1 MRRPLV
7 SSRLPSLLALL
18 LVFLGAVAAP
28 SAQADAGGACTGGG
42 SLAGFCVFTAGS
54 TTSTQGG
61 GGAAGKTASASKMT
75 CTAGGSEIPCTRKDG
90 SSWSS
95 SRLCYVKK
103 ASLDPDVAQSV
114 AVMGGHKDG
123 VVMSCTSFM
132 GFTSYYWAKTADS
145 AGPDPAVVAQQAITS
160 MNLHMGTLAS
170 NPPQSSDPSVMG
182 LVGYPVWLWISDPSE
197 STTGPITREATSGSV
212 TVSATATLASIVWDM
227 GDGTS
232 VTCNGGGTAY
242 VAADGSSESPTCGH
256 TYQQTSAD
264 QPEQQYPVTA
274 TANWDIKW
282 TGGGQ
287 SGSQTL
293 TFSDSTRLRIGEAQ
307 VLLTG
312 TGS

>member
-1 MRRPLV
+1 MLR
-7 SSRLPSLLALL
+7 SSLARTAAVLLALFIGL
-18 LVFLGAVAAP
+18 AVAPA
-28 SAQADAGGACTGGG
+28 AQA
-42 SLAGFCVFTAGS
+42 AGS
-54 TTSTQGG
+54 SQCVGNAFGSTCSFGASSTTTTSGG
-61 GGAAGKTASASKMT
+61 TAKGSKTSASDMKCM
-75 CTAGGSEIPCTRKDG
+75 AGSSEIPCTSKDG
-90 SSWSS
+90 SSWSA

-103 ASLDPDVAQSV
+103 ASLDPDDAQSV
-114 AVMGGHKDG
+114 AAMGDHKDG
-123 VVMSCTSFM
+123 VVMSCTSLM
-132 GFTSYYWAKTADS
+132 GFTTYYWAKTADS

-160 MNLHMGTLAS
+160 MNLHMGTLTS
-170 NPPQSSDPSVMG
+170 NPPESSDPSVMG

-256 TYQQTSAD
+256 TYQKTSAE
-264 QPEQQYPVTA
+264 QPDLQYTVTA
-274 TANWDIKW
+274 TATWDIQW
-282 TGGGQ
+282 SGGGQ
-287 SGSQTL
+287 SGSQTV

>member
-1 MRRPLV
+1 MLR
-7 SSRLPSLLALL
+7 SSVCRGVAVLLALF
-18 LVFLGAVAAP
+18 VGMVVAP
-28 SAQADAGGACTGGG
+28 TAQADGGAQCLNAG
-42 SLAGFCVFTAGS
+42 SLGMACSFSASS
-54 TTSTQGG
+54 TTTTS
-61 GGAAGKTASASKMT
+61 GGAAKGSKTSASDMKCM
-75 CTAGGSEIPCTRKDG
+75 AGSSEIPCTSKDG

-103 ASLDPDVAQSV
+103 ATLDPDDAQSV
-114 AVMGGHKDG
+114 AAMGEHKDG
-123 VVMSCTSFM
+123 VVMSCTSLM
-132 GFTSYYWAKTADS
+132 GFTTYYWAKTADS

-170 NPPQSSDPSVMG
+170 NPPESSDPSVMG

-256 TYQQTSAD
+256 IYQQTSAD
-264 QPEQQYPVTA
+264 QPGQEYPVTA
-274 TANWDIKW
+274 TATWDITW
-282 TGGGQ
+282 SGGGQ
-287 SGSQTL
+287 SGSQTV
-293 TFSDSTRLRIGEAQ
+293 TFSDSTKLRIGEAQ